1 MIIRSLGFY
10 CFTVLLSL
18 QFIKRVEH
26 SRKLTIVL
34 EYSKSQIIHNMDTI
48 SIFNFLVFLL
58 YFQSTELGTGGFFRN
73 QIAILP
79 IFLTVNDST

>member
-1 MIIRSLGFY
+1 MMIRSLLGFY

-34 EYSKSQIIHNMDTI
+34 ECDKSQIIHNMDTM
-48 SIFNFLVFLL
+48 SIFNFLIFLL
-58 YFQSTELGTGGFFRN
+58 YFQSTELKTGGFFRN
-73 QIAILP
+73 
-79 IFLTVNDST
+79 